1 AAGALLQALV
11 RNPIA
16 SPDLIGI
23 TAGAVAATV
32 AFTAFGPALPFG
44 TASWVLPLVATV
56 GGFATAITV
65 YLLTRR
71 IGTVESTRLL
81 LVGIVTS
88 GVLGSIT
95 PVGLIFLGERAE
107 SLLGWLAGSLALKTW
122 ADAGLV
128 AVYLA
133 PGVVLAVLAIPRAN
147 LLQLGD
153 GVAVALG
160 QHRER
165 DRLLVLVAAVVLTA
179 GAVCVVGAI
188 GFVGL
193 VGPHIARRVVGN
205 DTRRL
210 VPAAAIGGAVMVLLA
225 DLVAR
230 NLDPRWLLG
239 PLADDVRAAALP
251 VGVYLTLFGVPF
263 LLSLLRRSP
272 S

>member
-1 AAGALLQALV
+1 MPIGIGG
-11 RNPIA
+11 RPIA
-16 SPDLIGI
+16 TRL
-23 TAGAVAATV
+23 
-32 AFTAFGPALPFG
+32 L
-44 TASWVLPLVATV
+44 WVLPLVANA
-56 GGFATAITV
+56 GGFATAVTV

-71 IGTVESTRLL
+71 VGRVESTRLL

-95 PVGLIFLGERAE
+95 TVGLIFRGEE
-107 SLLGWLAGSLALKTW
+107 SEALLGWLAGSLALKTW

-128 AVYLA
+128 AAYLV
-133 PGVVLAVLAIPRAN
+133 PGVALAVLAVPRAN

-210 VPAAAIGGAVMVLLA
+210 VPASAIGGALKVLLA

-239 PLADDVRAAALP
+239 PLAAEVRTAALP

-263 LLSLLRRSP
+263 LLPLLRRSQP
-272 S
+272 